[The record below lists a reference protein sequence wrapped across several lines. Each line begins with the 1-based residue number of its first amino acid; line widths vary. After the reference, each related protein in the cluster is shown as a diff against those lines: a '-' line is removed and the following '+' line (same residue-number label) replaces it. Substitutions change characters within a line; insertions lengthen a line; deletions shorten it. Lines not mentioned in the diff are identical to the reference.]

1 MNQNTAETTPS
12 QHIPE
17 ADLLKPANVEV
28 GIDTEFPQENEQ
40 GSRDIEI
47 QKGQQQQKE
56 KTKIS
61 LPKIKKRAV
70 LPIMPRDEITIKV
83 EKILAEGLEEDY
95 KKLPPIV
102 QQEFKLK
109 GEQTASKIG
118 ELLKTT
124 KVKIKSIFRLIL
136 EWLSL
141 LPNVNRFF
149 LEQEAKIKT
158 DHILNLKK

>member
-1 MNQNTAETTPS
+1 MNQNIVEATPS
-12 QHIPE
+12 KHIPE
-17 ADLLKPANVEV
+17 ADLSKSANIETSV
-28 GIDTEFPQENEQ
+28 DTETSKENENND
-40 GSRDIEI
+40 RNIEI
-47 QKGQQQQKE
+47 QQKQKQQKE
-56 KTKIS
+56 KAKIN
-61 LPKIKKRAV
+61 LPKIKKRSA
-70 LPIMPRDEITIKV
+70 LPIMPRDETTIKV
-83 EKILAEGLEEDY
+83 EKILAEGLEDDY

-109 GEQTASKIG
+109 GEQTASKIA

-124 KVKIKSIFRLIL
+124 KIKIKNIFRLIL

-158 DHILNLKK
+158 DRIINLKK

>member
-1 MNQNTAETTPS
+1 MNQNTVEKITS
-12 QHIPE
+12 QQSSE
-17 ADLLKPANVEV
+17 ADLLKPVNIETDVDSESLR
-28 GIDTEFPQENEQ
+28 ENEQ
-40 GSRDIEI
+40 SDRDIEV
-47 QKGQQQQKE
+47 QKERQQKE
-56 KTKIS
+56 KTKVS
-61 LPKIKKRAV
+61 LPKIKKKPA
-70 LPIMPRDEITIKV
+70 LPVIPRDETTMKV

-109 GEQTASKIG
+109 GEQTASKIS

-124 KVKIKSIFRLIL
+124 RIKIKNIFRLIL

-158 DHILNLKK
+158 DRIINLKK

>member
-1 MNQNTAETTPS
+1 MNQNATETTPS
-12 QHIPE
+12 QHGPE
-17 ADLLKPANVEV
+17 ADLLKPANIETDVDSESSK
-28 GIDTEFPQENEQ
+28 ENE
-40 GSRDIEI
+40 SSDRDIET
-47 QKGQQQQKE
+47 QKEQQQKE

-61 LPKIKKRAV
+61 LPKIKKRSA
-70 LPIMPRDEITIKV
+70 LPVMPRDEITIKI

-118 ELLKTT
+118 ELLKAT
-124 KVKIKSIFRLIL
+124 KVKIKNIFRLIL

-158 DHILNLKK
+158 DHIINLKK

>member
-1 MNQNTAETTPS
+1 MDQNTAEKISS
-12 QHIPE
+12 QHNPE
-17 ADLLKPANVEV
+17 ADLSKPANIET
-28 GIDTEFPQENEQ
+28 GIDFESPKEGEQ
-40 GSRDIEI
+40 NDHDIDI
-47 QKGQQQQKE
+47 QKRQQQKE
-56 KTKIS
+56 KTKIK
-61 LPKIKKRAV
+61 LPKIKRNSA
-70 LPIMPRDEITIKV
+70 LPVMPRDQITLKV

-109 GEQTASKIG
+109 GEQTASKIS
-118 ELLKTT
+118 ELLKTS
-124 KVKIKSIFRLIL
+124 KVKIKNIFRLIL

-158 DHILNLKK
+158 DRILNLKK

>member
-1 MNQNTAETTPS
+1 MSQNIAEISPS
-12 QHIPE
+12 EQKPE
-17 ADLLKPANVEV
+17 ADLIKHS
-28 GIDTEFPQENEQ
+28 GIETDVDLETNKESEDRIVAETERAKTEQ
-40 GSRDIEI
+40 KKDKVLIN
-47 QKGQQQQKE
+47 
-56 KTKIS
+56 
-61 LPKIKKRAV
+61 LPKIKKRPA
-70 LPIMPRDEITIKV
+70 LPALPRDETTLKV

-109 GEQTASKIG
+109 GEQTASKIS
-118 ELLKTT
+118 ELLKAT

-158 DHILNLKK
+158 DRVINLKK